1 VELFP
6 IHPLRSMAPNASGT
20 LVRVQL
26 LIRDDDG
33 AGFEQARDWLL
44 DGFGR
49 WLCDEQRLSL
59 EAADEAA
66 SDAGLALD
74 WKFGHGDG
82 HLGRWTAGE
91 IAEFLLGWC
100 PRKLS
105 VSQEDC
111 GAIPGSIALFA
122 DYLAAQGL
130 LARGSAAAAVLRAAA
145 TDATAEFVAEMGNPA
160 SFGMAKALFAG
171 AAVHGYD
178 VTSEAGLAAWVE
190 RFNSLSDAEREA
202 ILPDSVLSVGGP
214 PAARRRSLP
223 PVVLPPDEV
232 IEASKASAPV
242 LRMFAQLAGFA
253 GAGRRL
259 TPNGNLT
266 LADARELVILLG
278 TSDVMDPRIGDRVFR
293 TRSSAELPGLRLV
306 FTWAKKAG
314 VVRVLHGKVVATKR
328 GLALAGDLAGM
339 FDKALDALLAAGPIG
354 AQTPPDAWARWP
366 EVDQVI
372 DSLAVHLLIPPYM
385 AGGPVPLSDIT
396 DLAAD
401 AITAA
406 FYAGQAPSDY
416 VVRHIGW
423 GVALLAEAM
432 ELAGVVLRV
441 AASGDDA
448 ELNLVRSGGDV
459 ELTPAGLAAL
469 RSRLANAGYDTPVAG
484 RLAAASAAG
493 LLAGIDP
500 ADSLSSAAEV
510 DAWLQHRTPE
520 QALTELADAA
530 RQISDPAL
538 RNIALA
544 IMTDI
549 GLETAAPH
557 IRQLVSDRGARS
569 AALCWLA
576 DHGLLAERELYDPGD
591 PETFCD
597 VLANR
602 LLTTEQAGLFD
613 CLALAG
619 DETAQARLV
628 SELGGSPSVSATAV
642 LEVVGRNHP
651 AKAVA
656 KAARK
661 ALFQQRSRPAQPLP
675 QS

>member
-1 VELFP
+1 
-6 IHPLRSMAPNASGT
+6 MAPNASGT

-26 LIRDDDG
+26 LIRDDDE
-33 AGFEQARDWLL
+33 AGFERARDWLL
-44 DGFGR
+44 EGFGR
-49 WLCDEQRLSL
+49 WLRDERGLSP
-59 EAADEAA
+59 EATDEAV

-74 WKFGHGDG
+74 WKFGYGDG
-82 HLGRWTAGE
+82 HLGRWTANE
-91 IAEFLLGWC
+91 IAEFLLRWC

-111 GAIPGSIALFA
+111 AAIPGHIASFT
-122 DYLAAQGL
+122 DYLAAQAL
-130 LARGSAAAAVLRAAA
+130 LARGSAAAAVLRTAA

-171 AAVHGYD
+171 AAEYGYD
-178 VTSEAGLAAWVE
+178 ATGEAGLAAWME
-190 RFNSLSDAEREA
+190 RFNSLSDEEREA
-202 ILPDSVLSVGGP
+202 ILPDSILGLGA
-214 PAARRRSLP
+214 PAAPRQRSLP
-223 PVVLPPDEV
+223 PVVLPRAEV
-232 IEASKASAPV
+232 IEASKAAAPV
-242 LRMFAQLAGFA
+242 LGMFAQLAGFV

-266 LADARELVILLG
+266 LADARELVTLLG
-278 TSDVMDPRIGDRVFR
+278 TGDVMDPRIGGRVFR
-293 TRSSAELPGLRLV
+293 TRSSAELPRLRFV

-314 VVRVLHGKVVATKR
+314 VVRVLHGRVVATKR
-328 GLALAGDLAGM
+328 GLALAGDRAGM
-339 FDKALDALLAAGPIG
+339 FDKALDALLGAGPIG
-354 AQTPPDAWARWP
+354 AQTPPGAWARWP

-372 DSLAVHLLIPPYM
+372 DSMAVHLLIPLYM
-385 AGGPVPLSDIT
+385 AGGLVPLADIT
-396 DLAAD
+396 DLATH
-401 AITAA
+401 AITGAIH
-406 FYAGQAPSDY
+406 FGQSPGEH
-416 VVRHIGW
+416 VIRHIGW
-423 GVALLAEAM
+423 GVGMLADAM
-432 ELAGVVLRV
+432 ELAGVLRRV
-441 AASGDDA
+441 DASGDDA
-448 ELNLVRSGGDV
+448 ELNLVRPGGDV

-469 RSRLANAGYDTPVAG
+469 RSRLAAAGYDTPVAG
-484 RLAAASAAG
+484 RLADASAAG
-493 LLAGIDP
+493 LVTGIDP

-510 DAWLQHRTPE
+510 DAWLQRRTPE
-520 QALTELADAA
+520 QALTELADAG

-549 GLETAAPH
+549 GPEAAEPH
-557 IRQLVSDRGARS
+557 IRQLVGDRVARG

-591 PETFCD
+591 LETFCD

-602 LLTTEQAGLFD
+602 LLTAEQAGLFD

-628 SELGGSPSVSATAV
+628 SELGGFLRVSAVAV
-642 LEVVGRNHP
+642 LEAIGRNHP

-661 ALFQQRSRPAQPLP
+661 ALFQLRSGAPG
-675 QS
+675 